1 MALKFNQA
9 AARQRIAKKKKK
21 IPQAGKV
28 VLDQLN
34 SFIEAGQAEP
44 TFWLARIWEDQQNAI
59 TYKELREAI
68 LNGHMDEATLQAWQN
83 DYATFVN
90 ETLKPLWLDSMN
102 QAAAN
107 VAAKYPVYFFDPM
120 EQGVRSWIN
129 THGSE
134 WVTLVS
140 NEQREAINT
149 LLHRSYSGDWSVDE
163 LSRAIRPTIG
173 LNKMQSMATMNYYKH
188 VKETLQK
195 NNPTMKEAT
204 AAKYAREASHKYAG
218 KLHRQRAYT
227 IATTEMAFAYNKG
240 ADEGI
245 RQAQEQGLMGMTRKV
260 WSTAADER
268 VCEICGALEGQTI
281 DMDGDFNFKGKT
293 LYSGQKRT
301 PPAHPRCR
309 CAVAYEEISPPQI
322 PYDQQQ
328 AMTAPEPQPWSPTDS
343 TAMTTIPEP
352 DQPTIAEA
360 YSMPG
365 GLSHK
370 GPANLGGTG
379 EMHAYTDST
388 GQQWLF
394 KPGQNKSGGVE
405 PFRAYVQE
413 GAYKVQNIIDPESAV
428 EVSVGTVDGKFGA
441 MQKRINT
448 IDGQDLKAWQN
459 TLDQLPEG
467 MTQQLQRENVTDWL
481 LANFDSHGGN
491 FVVDDAGRLIG
502 VDKEQAFKYIKN
514 PSSKAMTYT
523 FHPNASYG
531 ETEPIYNT
539 MYRRFAKGEIDIDL
553 QDTLA
558 YIKRAEAIPDAQ
570 YREIFRDYAE
580 GLYGKG
586 KEAEAL
592 LDTILERKTT
602 LRETYRT
609 FYSELLTERTG
620 TKQGFI
626 WADEAAAHMQQ
637 PIAAVQISPSTLK
650 QMNTTEL
657 KQLAKQKQIPYYN
670 NMNKTQLVT
679 SISDPVKAPQ
689 MSAQVRD
696 RLTANEAA
704 RKAAAT
710 NIAQEAQA
718 AKATDI
724 FTDLA
729 IVPENRIGIP
739 VRSDGGDLEAL
750 NLTARRMN
758 IGGTDYYEISGKLTY
773 DTWSETWNRLKPIGT
788 IDELTFEAADDALK
802 MFSATTKADTGIS
815 IRSLQVSTPYGKFEM
830 YIDGQTRRYDGWRG
844 FFRARVETAGASG
857 KVDADNMRQL
867 MNSVGLDTLT
877 ANPTAADELIL
888 KKSRLVWQEAPQR
901 MAELKGLTPAQKA
914 TKLDYIIKQER
925 IDPARVNS
933 MKLAKVFEGYSTYVD
948 ESVAKAY
955 EKAGLRYVWS
965 GVADAED
972 VVKIV
977 KSPGLMSNNNRFI
990 RGMQRTGASPEQDFR
1005 TGGSDSVFTRIG
1017 VTGTKATFDQSYLG
1031 SAYRIIIDP
1040 KEMLRTDWYAYTSD
1054 SYGKTAESLMAARP
1068 TPLDFIKDMKSSYR
1082 YGNEIMFRRGIAK
1095 ESFMGISCQTSQ
1107 RRAELLN
1114 LFKQEGVTKVNGID
1128 IDKFVKVSTEIAKP

>member
-467 MTQQLQRENVTDWL
+467 MTQQLQRERHR
-481 LANFDSHGGN
+481 LATGQL
-491 FVVDDAGRLIG
+491 R
-502 VDKEQAFKYIKN
+502 Q
-514 PSSKAMTYT
+514 P
-523 FHPNASYG
+523 
-531 ETEPIYNT
+531 
-539 MYRRFAKGEIDIDL
+539 RRK
-553 QDTLA
+553 
-558 YIKRAEAIPDAQ
+558 
-570 YREIFRDYAE
+570 
-580 GLYGKG
+580 
-586 KEAEAL
+586 
-592 LDTILERKTT
+592 
-602 LRETYRT
+602 LRR
-609 FYSELLTERTG
+609 R
-620 TKQGFI
+620 
-626 WADEAAAHMQQ
+626 
-637 PIAAVQISPSTLK
+637 
-650 QMNTTEL
+650 
-657 KQLAKQKQIPYYN
+657 
-670 NMNKTQLVT
+670 
-679 SISDPVKAPQ
+679 
-689 MSAQVRD
+689 RC
-696 RLTANEAA
+696 
-704 RKAAAT
+704 RKAH
-710 NIAQEAQA
+710 
-718 AKATDI
+718 
-724 FTDLA
+724 
-729 IVPENRIGIP
+729 
-739 VRSDGGDLEAL
+739 
-750 NLTARRMN
+750 RR
-758 IGGTDYYEISGKLTY
+758 
-773 DTWSETWNRLKPIGT
+773 R
-788 IDELTFEAADDALK
+788 
-802 MFSATTKADTGIS
+802 
-815 IRSLQVSTPYGKFEM
+815 
-830 YIDGQTRRYDGWRG
+830 
-844 FFRARVETAGASG
+844 
-857 KVDADNMRQL
+857 
-867 MNSVGLDTLT
+867 
-877 ANPTAADELIL
+877 
-888 KKSRLVWQEAPQR
+888 
-901 MAELKGLTPAQKA
+901 
-914 TKLDYIIKQER
+914 
-925 IDPARVNS
+925 
-933 MKLAKVFEGYSTYVD
+933 
-948 ESVAKAY
+948 
-955 EKAGLRYVWS
+955 
-965 GVADAED
+965 
-972 VVKIV
+972 
-977 KSPGLMSNNNRFI
+977 
-990 RGMQRTGASPEQDFR
+990 QRTG
-1005 TGGSDSVFTRIG
+1005 V
-1017 VTGTKATFDQSYLG
+1017 
-1031 SAYRIIIDP
+1031 
-1040 KEMLRTDWYAYTSD
+1040 
-1054 SYGKTAESLMAARP
+1054 
-1068 TPLDFIKDMKSSYR
+1068 
-1082 YGNEIMFRRGIAK
+1082 
-1095 ESFMGISCQTSQ
+1095 
-1107 RRAELLN
+1107 
-1114 LFKQEGVTKVNGID
+1114 
-1128 IDKFVKVSTEIAKP
+1128 